1 MAYLL
6 SGLVALVIALLIARG
21 FTSANPSAMARQL
34 RLLGGVVLM
43 AVAAVMA
50 VRGRMDFALLL
61 GFVGWGL
68 LMGRGVLP
76 WGTGG
81 WGSGGGSG
89 GNQGSRVATDH
100 LDMELDHAS
109 GAIRGTILKGR
120 FAGQDIETLSP
131 AELVLIWQDYSFA
144 DPSSA
149 QILEAYLDRRH
160 PTWRDDL
167 ERQAEGDAGEDAFRS
182 EHRGPRSGTPRSG
195 VMTRAEALEI
205 LGLQDGASDDAV
217 RAAHR
222 DLMKKLHPDR
232 GGSNYLASKI
242 NEAKAVL
249 VGD

>member
-76 WGTGG
+76 WGSGG
-81 WGSGGGSG
+81 WSGGGSG

-120 FAGQDIETLSP
+120 FAGQEIETLSP

-167 ERQAEGDAGEDAFRS
+167 ERQTEGDSGEDTFRS
-182 EHRGPRSGTPRSG
+182 EQRGPRSGAPRSG
-195 VMTRAEALEI
+195 VMTRAEAFEI

-217 RAAHR
+217 RASHR
-222 DLMKKLHPDR
+222 ELMKKLHPDR

>member
-6 SGLVALVIALLIARG
+6 SGLAALVVVLLIVRG
-21 FTSANPSAMARQL
+21 FTTANPSTMARQL
-34 RLLGGVVLM
+34 RFLGGVVLM
-43 AVAAVMA
+43 AIAAGIA
-50 VRGRMDFALLL
+50 LRGRIDLAILIGFA
-61 GFVGWGL
+61 GWGL

-76 WGTGG
+76 WGSGG
-81 WGSGGGSG
+81 WGGSG
-89 GNQGSRVATDH
+89 NQTGTGQASRVATDH

-120 FAGQDIETLSP
+120 FSGEDIENLSP
-131 AELVLIWQDYSFA
+131 ADLVLLWQDYAFT

-160 PTWRDDL
+160 PTWRDDI
-167 ERQAEGDAGEDAFRS
+167 ERQADGGEAPGGEPR
-182 EHRGPRSGTPRSG
+182 RPRSGPMS
-195 VMTRAEALEI
+195 RAEAFEI
-205 LGLQDGASDDAV
+205 LGLQEGASDDDV
-217 RAAHR
+217 RSAHR
-222 DLMKKLHPDR
+222 ELMKKLHPDR

>member
-6 SGLVALVIALLIARG
+6 SGLVALVVALLIARG
-21 FTSANPSAMARQL
+21 FTSANPATMARQL
-34 RLLGGVVLM
+34 RFLGGVLLM
-43 AVAAVMA
+43 AIAAVLA
-50 VRGRMDFALLL
+50 LRGRIDFALLL
-61 GFVGWGL
+61 GFAGWGL

-76 WGTGG
+76 WGSGG
-81 WGSGGGSG
+81 WGGSTPSP
-89 GNQGSRVATDH
+89 NQGSRVATDH
-100 LDMELDHAS
+100 LEMELDHTS

-167 ERQAEGDAGEDAFRS
+167 ERQAEGEEGEDAYRS
-182 EHRGPRSGTPRSG
+182 EPRGQRSAAPRSGA
-195 VMTRAEALEI
+195 MTRAEAFEI
-205 LGLQDGASDDAV
+205 LGLQEGASDDAI
-217 RAAHR
+217 RSAHR
-222 DLMKKLHPDR
+222 ELMKKLHPDR

-242 NEAKAVL
+242 NAAKALL